1 MAGRHGNKGV
11 ISRVLPEEDMPFLP
25 AGRPLHICLNPLG
38 VPSRM
43 NIGQV
48 LEVHLGWAAS
58 ELGWHIAT
66 PVFDGAQDV
75 EIEECLEK
83 AGYSRDGKTVLYDG
97 RTGEPFDNRVTVGYM
112 YILKLHHLVD
122 DKIHARSTGPY
133 SLVTQQPLGGKAQ
146 FGGQRFGEM
155 EVWAL
160 EAYGSAHT
168 LQEILTVKS
177 DDVVGRV
184 KTYEAIVK
192 GDNIPQPGIP
202 ESFKVLIKEL
212 QALCL
217 DVKLLDETLGEI
229 KLKDS
234 VYEELEDL
242 EVNIEGSE
250 DVVPPTPEIEPLEEV
265 EIDEVDVGDI
275 LLVKTG
281 AKIPVDGTVLTGEG
295 YINEASITG
304 EAVPVSKKKD
314 SGVYAGTILENGTIQ
329 ITADRVGENTT
340 FGKSIEL
347 VEEAQDSKSEAER
360 FIDRFSKYYTPAV
373 LVLSFIVW
381 IFSRDIELA
390 ITILV
395 LGCPGALVIGVP
407 VSNVAGIGNGARH
420 GVLLKGSEVISDFSR
435 LDTMV
440 FDKTGTLTIGNPK
453 VADKEIYADNV
464 DEVLGYLAS
473 VEKESDHPL
482 AKAIVE
488 YIGDI
493 KLYTVEKTDV
503 VKGGGIVAH
512 VEGHKVAVGNVALM
526 EQENILL
533 SEKARADIA
542 RFEKNGNSL
551 VLTSVDGEL
560 KALMGIRD
568 QIRPGV
574 IDDLKKLKKL
584 GVKNLVVLSGDNQ
597 GTVDLVAR
605 ELGLTEAHGHMLPED
620 KATYIKELQ
629 EKGQIVAFVG
639 DGVNDSPSLALAQIG
654 IAMGNGTDVA
664 IETSDVVLMN
674 SDFSRLPHALG
685 LSKATANNMLQNI
698 IIAVG
703 VVLVLLASVFF
714 SEWMN
719 MSIGML
725 VHEASILV
733 VILNGMRLLHY
744 KLRK

>member
-1 MAGRHGNKGV
+1 MQKFILGRKNHITIVSAMLIIIAFVSKLGFENEQIAIWALV
-11 ISRVLPEEDMPFLP
+11 IAS
-25 AGRPLHICLNPLG
+25 ILG
-38 VPSRM
+38 VSP
-43 NIGQV
+43 
-48 LEVHLGWAAS
+48 
-58 ELGWHIAT
+58 IAIQAYQALK
-66 PVFDGAQDV
+66 VKVVSIDV
-75 EIEECLEK
+75 
-83 AGYSRDGKTVLYDG
+83 
-97 RTGEPFDNRVTVGYM
+97 
-112 YILKLHHLVD
+112 
-122 DKIHARSTGPY
+122 
-133 SLVTQQPLGGKAQ
+133 LVTIAVIGA
-146 FGGQRFGEM
+146 FIVRN
-155 EVWAL
+155 
-160 EAYGSAHT
+160 
-168 LQEILTVKS
+168 
-177 DDVVGRV
+177 
-184 KTYEAIVK
+184 YEESAIVTFLFLFGAFLEQRTLNK
-192 GDNIPQPGIP
+192 TR
-202 ESFKVLIKEL
+202 SAIKEL
-212 QALCL
+212 TQMAPESALKQ
-217 DVKLLDETLGEI
+217 VENGEF
-229 KLKDS
+229 
-234 VYEELEDL
+234 
-242 EVNIEGSE
+242 
-250 DVVPPTPEIEPLEEV
+250 EEV

-295 YINEASITG
+295 HINEASITG

-340 FGKSIEL
+340 FGKIIEL

-420 GVLLKGSEVISDFSR
+420 GVLLKGSEVINDFSR

-453 VADKEIYADNV
+453 VADKEIYTDNV

-533 SEKARADIA
+533 SEKTRADIA

-574 IDDLKKLKKL
+574 KDDLKKLKKL

-685 LSKATANNMLQNI
+685 LTKATANNMLQNI